1 MWGRGDTF
9 MPTVQTNGI
18 ETAYTDQGQGA
29 GPPVVLIHGFPYNKS
44 MWDDQI
50 AALSG
55 SHRVITY
62 DLRGHG
68 DSGASDGPYTMENLA
83 DDLHVLIESLGLG
96 QVALGGFSMGGYVAL
111 AFARAYPEHLAK
123 LMLLD
128 TRHLPD
134 SDQAKEGREN
144 LAKQV
149 EADGV
154 GGVAEGLPARMLTE
168 ATVNGRPDVV
178 AKASDMIRA
187 ASTAGVAGS
196 ARGMALRRDQS
207 DMLGGIAVPTLIVVG
222 DQDAITPSAD
232 AETMNAAISN
242 STLVI
247 IEGASH
253 LSNLDKPDNFNRAL
267 IDFLAA

>member
-1 MWGRGDTF
+1 

-18 ETAYTDQGQGA
+18 DTAYTDQGQGD

-44 MWDDQI
+44 MWDDQV

-68 DSGASDGPYTMENLA
+68 DSGATSEIYTMEMLA
-83 DDLHVLIESLGLG
+83 EDLHVLIEELSLGE
-96 QVALGGFSMGGYVAL
+96 VVLGGFSMGGYVAL
-111 AFARAYPEHLAK
+111 AFAAAYPEHLSS

-134 SDQAKEGREN
+134 SEQAAEGREN
-144 LAKQV
+144 LARQV

-154 GGVAEGLPARMLTE
+154 GGLAEALPGRMLTE
-168 ATVNGRPDVV
+168 ATVSGKPDVV

-187 ASTAGVAGS
+187 ASPEGVAGA
-196 ARGMALRRDQS
+196 ARGMAVRRDQT
-207 DMLGGIAVPTLIVVG
+207 DTLGSIHVPTLIVVG
-222 DQDAITPSAD
+222 DQDGITPPAD
-232 AETMNAAISN
+232 AQTMADAIYN
-242 STLVI
+242 STLVTI
-247 IEGASH
+247 ADASH
-253 LSNLDKPDNFNRAL
+253 LSNLDKPDEFNRAL
-267 IDFLAA
+267 IDFLSA

>member
-1 MWGRGDTF
+1 

-18 ETAYTDQGQGA
+18 DTAYTDQGQGD

-44 MWDDQI
+44 MWDDQV

-68 DSGASDGPYTMENLA
+68 DSGATEEPYTMEMLA
-83 DDLHVLIESLGLG
+83 DDLHILVESLSLG
-96 QVALGGFSMGGYVAL
+96 EVALGGFSMGGYVAL
-111 AFARAYPEHLAK
+111 AFARQYPEHLAK

-168 ATVNGRPDVV
+168 ATVSNRPEVA

-187 ASTAGVAGS
+187 AAPAGVAGA
-196 ARGMALRRDQS
+196 ARGMALRRDQT
-207 DMLGGIAVPTLIVVG
+207 DMLGGISVPTLVVVG
-222 DQDAITPSAD
+222 DQDGITPPAD
-232 AETMNAAISN
+232 AEAMAAAIPN
-242 STLVI
+242 ATLVTI
-247 IEGASH
+247 ADASH
-253 LSNLDKPDNFNRAL
+253 LSNLDKPDEFNRAL
-267 IDFLAA
+267 VDFLSS